1 MASVT
6 RPRWP
11 EGCTLGVDV
20 RPAFGFALL
29 AARDG
34 HTTTSEIA
42 DVTGT
47 TKQAASKLTATKSIY
62 EEFEGAIADRIGVQE
77 LDRVRG
83 GLTRLVMSAN
93 EGGDLINSAAAA
105 SRGQTSTCAVI
116 MIDTSRSGRS
126 TPSFVTARAG
136 GSAANTFSYSSFIPA
151 KSAGSASSTVT

>member
-1 MASVT
+1 M
-6 RPRWP
+6 
-11 EGCTLGVDV
+11 
-20 RPAFGFALL
+20 LL
-29 AARDG
+29 AERDG

-42 DVTGT
+42 ELTGT

-62 EEFEGAIADRIGVQE
+62 EELEGAIADRIGAQE

-93 EGGDLINSAAAA
+93 DLINSAAAA